1 MRCPGLRGR
10 QALAVWNQVEN
21 VQQSENELVPPGE
34 QQGPVPT
41 SPGEGQGGEKGN

>member
-10 QALAVWNQVEN
+10 QALAIWNHVEN
-21 VQQSENELVPPGE
+21 VQQPEDELAPPGE
-34 QQGPVPT
+34 EQGPVPT